1 MTPSPRR
8 VRRAAVAVLTWV
20 AAGGIAGCATDDLV
34 GWSERKDGENK
45 RYPGI
50 LDGFELSRQDA
61 EEIVMRARVKAGW
74 ISEADL
80 AKSKDEAQSEGEV
93 NEADEGASA

>member
-34 GWSERKDGENK
+34 GWTERKNGETTK
-45 RYPGI
+45 IAGF
-50 LDGFELSRQDA
+50 LDGIEMSREEA
-61 EEIVMRARVKAGW
+61 EAMIMDARVKAGW
-74 ISEADL
+74 IEA
-80 AKSKDEAQSEGEV
+80 AAETAEEEV
-93 NEADEGASA
+93 AG